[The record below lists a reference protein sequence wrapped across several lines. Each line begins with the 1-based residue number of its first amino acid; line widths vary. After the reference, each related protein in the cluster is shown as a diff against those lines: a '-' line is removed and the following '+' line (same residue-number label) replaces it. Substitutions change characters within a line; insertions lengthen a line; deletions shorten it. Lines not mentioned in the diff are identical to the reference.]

1 VSFFDSMQISAS
13 GLTAQRLRLDVITSN
28 LANINTTRTAEGG
41 PYRREQAV
49 FSPIGNTYSFRDVV
63 LGLVGS
69 PSPTLGVR
77 VNEIQQDNSE
87 GRLVFD
93 PEHPDADAN
102 GYVHYPNINP
112 VTEMTDMID
121 AQHGYEAN
129 ITAMNATKAMAMK
142 AIDIAR

>member
-1 VSFFDSMQISAS
+1 MSFFDSMQISAS
-13 GLTAQRLRLDVITSN
+13 GLTAQRLRLDVIASN

-102 GYVHYPNINP
+102 GYVRMPNVNP
-112 VTEMTDMID
+112 VTEMVDLISSSRS
-121 AQHGYEAN
+121 YEAN
-129 ITAMNATKAMAMK
+129 VTAMQSAKQMFTKTMELL
-142 AIDIAR
+142 R